1 MTGSFRDVLYLLI
14 LTPSNQI
21 CSKYLFKYQHSVVK
35 CTTYDYDNI
44 LVFIYDD
51 VDTYVAAIHCLRR
64 TREGGQVGGESPH
77 RRQLGPV
84 GGGAGSRRNVSIYF
98 RRGSKY
104 FPGSPDDG
112 AALGVG
118 VVGGGVGLVLGA
130 GGEVPPP
137 QLRGLVLA
145 AVLAALLLAA
155 DLAARVPAPP
165 EPPGPL

>member
-1 MTGSFRDVLYLLI
+1 M
-14 LTPSNQI
+14 
-21 CSKYLFKYQHSVVK
+21 
-35 CTTYDYDNI
+35 
-44 LVFIYDD
+44 
-51 VDTYVAAIHCLRR
+51 
-64 TREGGQVGGESPH
+64 GGESPH

-84 GGGAGSRRNVSIYF
+84 GGGAGSRRNVSKYF
-98 RRGSKY
+98 RHGSKY
-104 FPGSPDDG
+104 FPCSPDDG

-165 EPPGPL
+165 EPPSPL

>member
-1 MTGSFRDVLYLLI
+1 
-14 LTPSNQI
+14 
-21 CSKYLFKYQHSVVK
+21 
-35 CTTYDYDNI
+35 
-44 LVFIYDD
+44 
-51 VDTYVAAIHCLRR
+51 
-64 TREGGQVGGESPH
+64 VGGESPH

-84 GGGAGSRRNVSIYF
+84 GGGA
-98 RRGSKY
+98 
-104 FPGSPDDG
+104 DDG

-145 AVLAALLLAA
+145 ALLLAA

-165 EPPGPL
+165 EPPSPL